1 MSSRLGLGAVLR
13 NVEKGVKVAL
23 VAACV
28 LVAWTGVVRLVSG
41 EAAFQRHGVT
51 YPKVVLTY
59 LAGGAAA
66 GALAGLL
73 APLARW
79 RLGGVLVGVAAAL
92 PFGGMMAYV
101 ESGLPPWQAPGA
113 QDSVLAALLIGAG
126 VGWVFPGAAREIDAR
141 AARNREQGR

>member
-1 MSSRLGLGAVLR
+1 MLR
-13 NVEKGVKVAL
+13 NVEQGVKVAL
-23 VAACV
+23 IGACV

-59 LAGGAAA
+59 LVGGVVA

-79 RLGGVLVGVAAAL
+79 RLGGVLVGVVAAL
-92 PFGGMMAYV
+92 PFGGMMTYV
-101 ESGLPPWQAPGA
+101 TSGLPPWRDPGA
-113 QDSVLAALLIGAG
+113 DSSMIVAVLLGAG
-126 VGWVFPGAAREIDAR
+126 LGWVFPGAAREIEAR
-141 AARNREQGR
+141 AAREREARARDAG